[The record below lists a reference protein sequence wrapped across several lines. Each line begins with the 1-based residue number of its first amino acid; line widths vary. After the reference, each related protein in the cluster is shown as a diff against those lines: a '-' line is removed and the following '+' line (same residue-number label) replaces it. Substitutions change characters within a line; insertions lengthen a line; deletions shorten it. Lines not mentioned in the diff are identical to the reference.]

1 MRNLCIRWM
10 ATSCFLLVL
19 HASSGQGAA
28 YFQRSFSESSL
39 PEIFKALESRFGARF
54 AYDEEALADVKITR
68 TISAESLADAL
79 DQLCV
84 GTGLVY
90 QIPAPGQVLLRK
102 EENKVSAPAPSYI
115 EIKGSVSDAWNGSPL
130 AFAHIV
136 FPDGQGIAA
145 DEQGKFSGKVPLS
158 ETGVSLRVQY
168 IGYQTKEVRLD
179 KSGPHHDLS
188 IRLVPRIEKL
198 PGITVKERAPVF
210 STYNGQDGIRMQ
222 VPALARMSFFVGGK
236 DLFRGIQMLP
246 GVDASNDLSADL
258 SIRSSNGDENLVL
271 LDGMT
276 LYNVTHFFGIFSI
289 VNPNLIDQ
297 VKIYKNAFPAEYG
310 GRTAAVIDMRTQPM
324 RQEGWK
330 GILDVNLLTS
340 SGVVEAPTGKK
351 SSLLLGFRTAN
362 QNLGN
367 SSLFD
372 QSNLNR
378 EVVATF
384 MQGRPTART
393 VTSQQPDFYFNDANL
408 KWTWQPSPRTNLLL
422 SYFRGRDR
430 FGLDYKRTTY
440 PPIRRVVNYI
450 EETYAEDARWQNDGL
465 GLQWEQQWNP
475 SLGTHATLVH
485 TGYESST
492 VVETAFSRILDSR
505 PIPILPLENIHFN
518 QIGETNL
525 NLKNTLKLREGQSL
539 HFGYQG
545 AQSQVRF
552 RIREDGINRLN
563 GDETAPQHALY
574 AQYLSG
580 QWLKNL
586 SIDAGLRLTSFE
598 GKSYLSP
605 RLYVHYALAPDF
617 SLKASYG
624 LYQQFVR
631 QLYHEDRFGRS
642 FQYWV
647 LSDNRFPVAVS
658 NSFMLGFS
666 HKNKWFDLDVEGYSK
681 DTKGIMEHALQ
692 YTGLSVDDGKPVT
705 PRYNLFLGEGR
716 VQGIDILLQKST
728 PTYAWWAAYTLSKAT
743 QSFPNVLRGSP
754 FPAPN
759 DRRHQLKLNGQYSL
773 KRFNLGATYIFSSG
787 RPYTDLSLVNSPVN
801 DRTQLRP
808 EERVSYLND
817 YHRVDLY
824 AHYTFPMRT
833 AEGTIGINL
842 FNVTNHNNVK
852 YRQFIYSFVT
862 PAEPG
867 NPSTKSPVNTVIGA
881 ELEMLRFTPNL
892 SFQIKF

>member
-1 MRNLCIRWM
+1 MRNLCVRWI
-10 ATSCFLLVL
+10 ASSCFLLVL
-19 HASSGQGAA
+19 HASSGQGLA
-28 YFQRSFSESSL
+28 YFQHSFSQSSL
-39 PEIFKALESRFGARF
+39 PEVLKVLETRFGTRF
-54 AYDEEALADVKITR
+54 AYDEEALADLKITR
-68 TISAESLADAL
+68 TIRAESLTDAL
-79 DQLCV
+79 EQLCA

-90 QIPAPGQVLLRK
+90 QIPAAGQVLLRK
-102 EENKVSAPAPSYI
+102 ESKISAPVPSFI
-115 EIKGSVSDAWNGSPL
+115 EIQGLVSDAWNGSPL

-145 DEQGKFSGKVPLS
+145 DEQGRFSCKAPLS
-158 ETGVSLRVQY
+158 ETGTSLRIQY
-168 IGYQTKEVRLD
+168 VGYQAKEFRLD
-179 KSGPHHDLS
+179 KSGSPQNLS
-188 IRLVPRIEKL
+188 IRLTPRIEKL

-210 STYNGQDGIRMQ
+210 SQQNGRDGIRMQ

-340 SGVVEAPTGKK
+340 SGVVEAPTGKT
-351 SSLLLGFRTAN
+351 SALLLGFRTAN

-367 SSLFD
+367 SSLFN

-384 MQGRPTART
+384 VQGRPSART

-408 KWTWQPSPRTNLLL
+408 KWTWQPSTRTHFLL
-422 SYFRGRDR
+422 SYFRGRDQ
-430 FGLDYKRTTY
+430 FGLNYKRTTY
-440 PPIRRVVNYI
+440 PPIRRTVNYI

-465 GLQWEQQWNP
+465 GLQWEQHWNP
-475 SLGTHATLVH
+475 SLSTHTTLVR
-485 TGYESST
+485 TGYENST
-492 VVETAFSRILDSR
+492 VVESAFSRVLDSR
-505 PIPILPLENIHFN
+505 PVPILPLENIHFN
-518 QIGETNL
+518 HIGETNL
-525 NLKNTLKLREGQSL
+525 NLKNTLKLPKDQSL

-552 RIREDGINRLN
+552 KIGEDGASRLN
-563 GDETAPQHALY
+563 GDEAAPQHAVY
-574 AQYLSG
+574 TQYLSG
-580 QWLKNL
+580 QSFKNL
-586 SIDAGLRLTSFE
+586 SLDAGLRFTSFR
-598 GKSYLSP
+598 GRGHLSP
-605 RLYVHYALAPDF
+605 RLYAQYALGSDF

-624 LYQQFVR
+624 VYQQFVR

-647 LSDNRFPVAVS
+647 LSDDRFPVAVS
-658 NSFMLGFS
+658 NNFMLGFS
-666 HKNKWFDLDVEGYSK
+666 HKNKWFDLDVEAYIK
-681 DTKGIMEHALQ
+681 DTKGVMEHALQ
-692 YTGLSVDDGKPVT
+692 RTGLSVDDGKPVM
-705 PRYNLFLGEGR
+705 PKYNLFLGDGR
-716 VQGIDILLQKST
+716 VQGIDVLLQKST
-728 PTYAWWAAYTLSKAT
+728 PASAWWIAYTLSKAT
-743 QSFPNVLRGSP
+743 QSFPQVLKGSP

-773 KRFNLGATYIFSSG
+773 KSFNLGASYIFSSG
-787 RPYTDLSLVNSPVN
+787 RPYTDLSLVSSPIN
-801 DRTQLRP
+801 DRTLLKP
-808 EERVSYLND
+808 DERVSYLKD
-817 YHRVDLY
+817 YHRLDLY
-824 AHYTFPMRT
+824 ANYTFPIRT

-842 FNVTNHNNVK
+842 FNATNQNNVK
-852 YRQFIYSFVT
+852 YRQFIYSFIT

-867 NPSTKSPVNTVIGA
+867 NPSAKNPVNTVIGA

-892 SFQIKF
+892 SFQVKF

>member
-1 MRNLCIRWM
+1 MRNLCIRWI
-10 ATSCFLLVL
+10 ASSCFLLVL
-19 HASSGQGAA
+19 HASSGQGLA
-28 YFQRSFSESSL
+28 YFQHSFSQSSL
-39 PEIFKALESRFGARF
+39 PEVFKILESKFGTRF
-54 AYDEEALADVKITR
+54 AYDEEALADLKITR
-68 TISAESLADAL
+68 TIRAESLADAL
-79 DQLCV
+79 DQLCA

-102 EENKVSAPAPSYI
+102 ENKASAPTPSFI
-115 EIKGSVSDAWNGSPL
+115 EIQGSVSDAWNGSPL
-130 AFAHIV
+130 AFAHLV

-145 DEQGKFSGKVPLS
+145 DEKGRFSCKAPLS
-158 ETGVSLRVQY
+158 GTSTSLRIQY
-168 IGYQTKEVRLD
+168 VGYQTKEIRLD
-179 KSGPHHDLS
+179 ESGGPRNLS
-188 IRLVPRIEKL
+188 IRLAPRIEKL

-210 STYNGQDGIRMQ
+210 SRQNGQDGLRMQ

-351 SSLLLGFRTAN
+351 SALLLGFRTAN

-372 QSNLNR
+372 RSNLNR
-378 EVVATF
+378 EAVATF
-384 MQGRPTART
+384 VQGRPSART

-408 KWTWQPSPRTNLLL
+408 KWTWQPSTRTHLLL

-440 PPIRRVVNYI
+440 PPIRRTVNYI
-450 EETYAEDARWQNDGL
+450 EENYTENARWQNDGI
-465 GLQWEQQWNP
+465 GLQWEQSWSP
-475 SLGTHATLVH
+475 SLSTHTTLVH

-492 VVETAFSRILDSR
+492 VVNTAFSRVLDSR
-505 PIPILPLENIHFN
+505 SIPTLSLENLHFN
-518 QIGETNL
+518 RIGETNL
-525 NLKNTLKLREGQSL
+525 NLKNTLKLPQGQSL
-539 HFGYQG
+539 LFGYQG

-552 RIREDGINRLN
+552 SIGEDGVSRLN

-580 QWLKNL
+580 QWLKKL
-586 SIDAGLRLTSFE
+586 SVDAGLRLTSFR
-598 GKSYLSP
+598 GQGYLSP
-605 RLYVHYALAPDF
+605 RVYARYDVAPDF
-617 SLKASYG
+617 SMKASYG
-624 LYQQFVR
+624 QYQQFVR

-666 HKNKWFDLDVEGYSK
+666 HKNKWFDLDVEGYVK
-681 DTKGIMEHALQ
+681 DTKGVMEHALQ
-692 YTGLSVDDGKPVT
+692 RTGLSVDDGKPVT
-705 PRYNLFLGEGR
+705 PRYSLFLGEGR
-716 VQGIDILLQKST
+716 IQGIDILLQKST
-728 PTYAWWAAYTLSKAT
+728 PKTAWWVAYTLSKAT
-743 QSFPNVLRGSP
+743 QSFPTVLKGSP

-773 KRFNLGATYIFSSG
+773 KRFNLGASYIFSSG
-787 RPYTDLSLVNSPVN
+787 RPYTDLSLLNTPVN
-801 DRTQLRP
+801 DRTLLKP
-808 EERVSYLND
+808 DERVSYLDD

-824 AHYTFPMRT
+824 GNYTFPMRA
-833 AEGTIGINL
+833 AEGIIGINL

-852 YRQFIYSFVT
+852 YRQFIYSFIT
-862 PAEPG
+862 PSEPG
-867 NPSTKSPVNTVIGA
+867 NPSSKNPVNTVIGA

-892 SFQIKF
+892 SFQVKF